1 MKNYKSKLNKKIDA
15 SVSSH
20 SFGWLFESDGISRD
34 IPVTSLF
41 RWNSLFVYG
50 IFFVVGILFFSQL
63 GYIQVLNGAY
73 YRNKSETNKYSEIK
87 IRAPRGVVYDNKGV
101 QLTNNA
107 PAFRLMID
115 LSVKEINIDELV
127 SKLSVILE
135 VEQEEIQKRIDEKS
149 AVGQKKILVKREL
162 TKDQFLL
169 INANE
174 SKLLGAYIEE
184 DMKRV
189 YPYQNYLSHILG
201 YTGEVSEYDL
211 EKSDRY
217 SSGDIIGK
225 LGLEYQYEDFLRG
238 KDGQQS
244 VVIDVSGNIISE
256 QSVVKPESG
265 KNLRLS
271 IDIEV
276 QKFLHDAL
284 QKGIEESR
292 ATGAAALIAN
302 INTGELIAAVSLPSY
317 DNNLFIGGI
326 SYDEYDV
333 LSTDASRPMLN
344 RYIGAAQPPGST
356 FKTITATAGLDSGAI
371 TEATIYNSTGVFY
384 LGSYPF
390 QEFRKKAYGPINVVQ
405 AITKSSNIFFYET
418 VLNMGIDTL
427 VDYADRFGLSRNTG
441 IDIPGEI
448 VGNYSSPEY
457 KALLTDEIWYPGDSL
472 NASIGQGYHRITPVQ
487 MLRWTSAI
495 GNGGTLVI
503 PHFMTE
509 YQNELG
515 IWEKAEYGIS
525 KLDVKDKPL
534 EIVRRGMRESVAT
547 GVVYTLRN
555 TSVPVAAKTG
565 TAEFGIKDE
574 RGFYTKTH
582 AWVTGF
588 FPYDEPKYSFTFFQ
602 EAGGLGSDS
611 GKVVD
616 EFINWFVEYENSL

>member
-1 MKNYKSKLNKKIDA
+1 MKNYRGKLNKKID
-15 SVSSH
+15 SSINSH
-20 SFGWLFESDGISRD
+20 SFGWLYETGGSDRG
-34 IPVTSLF
+34 TSTDSIF

-50 IFFVVGILFFSQL
+50 IFFAVGILFLSQL

-87 IRAPRGVVYDNKGV
+87 IRAPRGVIYDSRDV

-107 PAFRLMID
+107 PALRLMVD
-115 LSVKEINIDELV
+115 LSSEEIDIEDLV
-127 SKLSVILE
+127 SKLSAILE
-135 VEQEEIQKRIDEKS
+135 VEPEEIQKTIEEKS
-149 AVGQKKILVKREL
+149 VSGQKKILLKREL

-174 SKLLGAYIEE
+174 DRLVGAYIEE
-184 DMKRV
+184 DVKRV
-189 YPYQNYLSHILG
+189 YPYKDYLSHILG

-211 EKSDRY
+211 ENSEKY

-244 VVIDVSGNIISE
+244 VVIDVAGNIISE

-265 KNLRLS
+265 KNLKLS
-271 IDIEV
+271 IDVEA

-284 QKGIEESR
+284 QKGIEDSK
-292 ATGAAALIAN
+292 ATGAAALVAD
-302 INTGELIAAVSLPSY
+302 INTGELVAAASLPSY

-326 SYDEYDV
+326 GYDEYNE
-333 LSTDASRPMLN
+333 LSSDDSKPMLN

-371 TEATIYNSTGVFY
+371 TESTIYNSTGVFY

-390 QEFRKKAYGPINVVQ
+390 QEYHKKSYGPLNVVQ
-405 AITKSSNIFFYET
+405 AIAKSSNIFFYET
-418 VLNMGIDTL
+418 VLKMGIDTL
-427 VDYADRFGLSRNTG
+427 VDYSDRFGLSRNTG

-472 NASIGQGYHRITPVQ
+472 NAAIGQGYHRVTPVQ
-487 MLRWTSAI
+487 MLRWISAI

-509 YQNELG
+509 YQDSMG
-515 IWEKAEYGIS
+515 IWVKAEYGS
-525 KLDVKDKPL
+525 SVLDVKPETL
-534 EIVRRGMRESVAT
+534 EIVRRAMRESVAT

-555 TSVPVAAKTG
+555 TSVQVAAKTG
-565 TAEFGIKDE
+565 TAEFGVKDE
-574 RGFYTKTH
+574 NGDYTKTH

-588 FPYDEPKYSFTFFQ
+588 FPYENPKYAFAFFQ

-616 EFINWFVEYENSL
+616 EFINWFVSYEDSL